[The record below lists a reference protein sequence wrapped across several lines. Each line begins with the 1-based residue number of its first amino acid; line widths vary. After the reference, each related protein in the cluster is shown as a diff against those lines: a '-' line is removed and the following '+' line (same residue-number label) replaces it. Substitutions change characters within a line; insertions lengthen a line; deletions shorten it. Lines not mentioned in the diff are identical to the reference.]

1 MHPIRFDVDGAVPP
15 LQKQDVRDDFR
26 ARVGAKGVV
35 RQPDRAQQFGALR
48 DVLAHLR
55 GLLIHRVAGSHKGD
69 YAAGAHLIQRFGEK
83 VVVNGK
89 TELVVSPVV
98 DLVIAEGHV
107 ADSKV
112 EEVPSVRRL
121 KARDGDIGL
130 GVKLPRDTPC
140 DAVQLHTVQAAVL
153 HGLRQQAEEIPHA
166 HGGFQDVAAGK
177 AHLRDGIVHGPDD
190 HGAGIVRVER
200 RGARRFIF
208 LRRQRSGKFTV
219 FPGPRGLLRVK
230 GIRQTAPAHIP
241 REYALLL
248 RRGHALLGFQSVQ
261 QVNGLH
267 VSLKFDLCAAF
278 AQVII
283 RNAEIRWNKR
293 SNGFIHR
300 FGEILWKTLWIRL
313 WRTFTW
319 RIFGFGEIGGVALI
333 AGQQPQKVFP
343 ALRTQN
349 RIAQRGVLQL
359 DIERPDLGDD
369 KGRILQID
377 GIAHLAG
384 KRLIH
389 ALPVIR
395 RGYAFIG
402 RRCVFQRLHPAG
414 KRLHFLNEGAGVQRV
429 LIHNL
434 PVHNS
439 RLC

>member
-1 MHPIRFDVDGAVPP
+1 MQLIGKVCAFCRQDRKALPAVLRVFSGQDAQNHLRVLDEVAVHRKAVRILPDMHPIRFDVDGAVPP

-35 RQPDRAQQFGALR
+35 RQPDRAQQFGALC
-48 DVLAHLR
+48 DVLAHLW
-55 GLLIHRVAGSHKGD
+55 GLLVHRIAGSHKGD
-69 YAAGAHLIQRFGEK
+69 HAAGAHLIQRFGEK

-107 ADSKV
+107 ADGQV
-112 EEVPSVRRL
+112 EEVPPIRRL
-121 KARDGDIGL
+121 KARDGDVGF

-177 AHLRDGIVHGPDD
+177 AHLRDSIVHGPDD

-200 RGARRFIF
+200 RGARRFVF
-208 LRRQRSGKFTV
+208 LRRQRSGEFTV

-241 REYALLL
+241 GEHALLL
-248 RRGHALLGFQSVQ
+248 RRSHALPGFQPVQ

-267 VSLKFDLCAAF
+267 VPLKFDLCAAF

-283 RNAEIRWNKR
+283 RNAEVRWNKR

-313 WRTFTW
+313 
-319 RIFGFGEIGGVALI
+319 
-333 AGQQPQKVFP
+333 
-343 ALRTQN
+343 
-349 RIAQRGVLQL
+349 
-359 DIERPDLGDD
+359 
-369 KGRILQID
+369 
-377 GIAHLAG
+377 
-384 KRLIH
+384 
-389 ALPVIR
+389 
-395 RGYAFIG
+395 
-402 RRCVFQRLHPAG
+402 
-414 KRLHFLNEGAGVQRV
+414 
-429 LIHNL
+429 
-434 PVHNS
+434 
-439 RLC
+439 